1 MTINNGSII
10 FYMKKGD
17 KTMARHN
24 NKHKVNKK
32 YDILLDEPT
41 WQRIKV
47 AREDGLNIQPFVRKF
62 INTLIDEYEKNHMD
76 ELIHNSIK

>member
-1 MTINNGSII
+1 
-10 FYMKKGD
+10 
-17 KTMARHN
+17 MARHN

-41 WQRIKV
+41 WQRIKA

-76 ELIHNSIK
+76 ELIHHLVK